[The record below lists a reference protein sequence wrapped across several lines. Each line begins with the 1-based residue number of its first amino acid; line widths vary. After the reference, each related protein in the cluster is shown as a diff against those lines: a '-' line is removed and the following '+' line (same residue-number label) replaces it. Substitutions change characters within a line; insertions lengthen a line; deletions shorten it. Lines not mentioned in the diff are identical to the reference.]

1 MKYLILKGGLGFGD
15 RLQTLKMAVRFALDK
30 GLQIYVDWTDP
41 IWSHNG
47 ETFYTYFD
55 LVNIKKLNSID
66 DIPEDATVHPPYW
79 KGQLKKTLTI
89 DMNGMKEIQLGYL
102 TNNTN
107 FDADVIVVSSLDIRM
122 IYNDSSFFA
131 DVFRVVDNRI
141 ISKVRERQARYNLKD
156 KLGVH
161 LRGTDRASKID
172 KSKRMGGLNI
182 RLMSLGLLNGLKCV
196 ALSDDPEYISIWK
209 SKYKEFP
216 VLTEIGNLGGAGGVH
231 NKTKEE
237 LAVSKDTLNVD
248 LLVDFFT
255 LASCKG
261 VLSTSKDSRF
271 AQEALRL
278 NKFTDRILS
287 RT

>member
-1 MKYLILKGGLGFGD
+1 MKYLIVKGACGFGD
-15 RLQTLKMAVRFALDK
+15 RLQTLKMCVKFALEK
-30 GLQIYVDWTDP
+30 GLQIYVDWADP

-79 KGQLKKTLTI
+79 KGDLKKQILPY
-89 DMNGMKEIQLGYL
+89 MYNNKEINLGYL
-102 TNNTN
+102 NSNTS
-107 FDADVIVVSSLDIRM
+107 FDADVIVFSSVGLRW
-122 IYNDSSFFA
+122 IYNDSAFFA
-131 DVFRVVDNRI
+131 NVFRVIDSRI
-141 ISKVRERQARYNLKD
+141 ISKVRQRQMVYNLKD

-161 LRGTDRASKID
+161 LRGTDRASRID
-172 KSKRMGGLNI
+172 KSKRMDGVNI
-182 RLMSLGLLNGLKCV
+182 RLITMGLLNGLKCV
-196 ALSDDPEYISIWK
+196 ALSDDPEYIAIWK
-209 SKYKEFP
+209 SRYRNYP
-216 VLTEIGNLGGAGGVH
+216 VLTEAGNLGGNEGVH
-231 NKTKEE
+231 NKSKDS
-237 LAVSKDTLNVD
+237 LSVLKDTLNVD

-261 VLSTSKDSRF
+261 ILSTSKDSRF
-271 AQEALRL
+271 AQEAMRF